1 MIVVKLWHGPSS
13 HGPTMDIPAVYRR
26 RKRTTEGLHIIFLG
40 ILGWG
45 RLAGMETHN
54 GLANQR
60 CRKFGS
66 AWKKAFRQEQIKDS
80 SKQENIAQG
89 EI

>member
-1 MIVVKLWHGPSS
+1 MGPAL
-13 HGPTMDIPAVYRR
+13 MDQQWTFLLYTGEE
-26 RKRTTEGLHIIFLG
+26 KRTTEGLHIIFLG